1 MTPKKPAPSS
11 REIRQRHEDAIAG
24 LARQRD
30 ALIAEIGFLE
40 EKRRDAEARSLDA
53 LVDLLAL
60 FRLLEE
66 THDDAE
72 WIKRKS
78 NIRQKSRQFMDR
90 QLTPRQE
97 DLSRYEI
104 PAALAKRLHALLDN
118 IQSSNEYAH
127 VTGDFAEKTE
137 LQNYLLEHYS
147 AHLDI
152 RWDGPREL
160 LIEFKGRSGGH
171 LPISALSAKA
181 REAIGALV
189 HLRPSD

>member
-1 MTPKKPAPSS
+1 MSRKKPPPSS

-30 ALIAEIGFLE
+30 ALVAEIRFLE
-40 EKRRDAEARSLDA
+40 DRRREAEAQSLDA

-66 THDDAE
+66 THGDAE
-72 WIKRKS
+72 WIQRKS
-78 NIRQKSRQFMDR
+78 TIRQKTRQFLDR

-104 PAALAKRLHALLDN
+104 PAALAKRLHALLDD
-118 IQSSNEYAH
+118 IQSFNEYAH
-127 VTGDFAEKTE
+127 VTGDFATKTE
-137 LQNYLLEHYS
+137 LQNYLLERYS
-147 AHLDI
+147 AHLDVK
-152 RWDGPREL
+152 WDGPREL
-160 LIEFKGRSGGH
+160 LIEFKGRSAGH

-181 REAIGALV
+181 REAIGALL
-189 HLRPSD
+189 HLRPPG